1 MKFFYKLFSNNYISL
16 LILFSISIIFFSAN
30 YLYNYEESLS
40 RQDAREY
47 ILLANNPLEYFNIG
61 QQEAMRILP
70 SLIVFSINK
79 IFDFEIYLIFKYLV
93 YLSFL
98 LFVLKLFTF

>member
-16 LILFSISIIFFSAN
+16 LILFSISIIFFFSAN

-61 QQEAMRILP
+61 MSRGNENIA
-70 SLIVFSINK
+70 VFNCFFHK
-79 IFDFEIYLIFKYLV
+79 
-93 YLSFL
+93 
-98 LFVLKLFTF
+98 